1 MQKILFLL
9 ALCCGI
15 GFSATAQKTPPTAVV
30 AAFNKKFK
38 DVKEVEWGKEKNG
51 EWEAEFKN
59 KGVEMSANFSADGKW
74 LETETEI
81 KVAELPVAV
90 QAALKGKKVGEAA
103 KIVRADG
110 TTFYE
115 AEVHQDLIFDAN
127 GKLQSQNKE

>member
-1 MQKILFLL
+1 MKKILFLL

-30 AAFNKKFK
+30 TAFNKKFK
-38 DVKEVEWGKEKNG
+38 DVKGVEWGKEKNG

-59 KGVEMSANFSADGKW
+59 QGVEMSANFSADGKW

-81 KVAELPVAV
+81 KFTELPAAV
-90 QAALKGKKVGEAA
+90 QAALKGKKVSEAA

-110 TTFYE
+110 TTVYE

-127 GKLQSQNKE
+127 GKLQSQSKE